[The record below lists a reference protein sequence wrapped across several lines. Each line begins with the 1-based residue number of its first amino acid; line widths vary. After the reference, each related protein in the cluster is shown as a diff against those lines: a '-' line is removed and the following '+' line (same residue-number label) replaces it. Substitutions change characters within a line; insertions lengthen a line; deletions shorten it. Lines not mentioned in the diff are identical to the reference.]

1 MLPRV
6 SKNTS
11 ISKLNLELILV
22 SSEVP
27 ADLRI
32 DPAVLVSLS
41 VGTKKFTNFTF
52 ANWIDCA
59 ARSGWFKFQW

>member
-6 SKNTS
+6 RKTNSL
-11 ISKLNLELILV
+11 SKLNLKLILV

-52 ANWIDCA
+52 AN
-59 ARSGWFKFQW
+59 